1 MAVYILPLSDSHVLE
16 IRNDGRQT
24 SVRSEIKSPGSH
36 QVSQTS
42 TTTGPLVSPPQYVSA
57 AGAVILVFKTSAG
70 EHHVRVEGG
79 SISTGH
85 FSIDRDQLKDVPGT
99 RERGE
104 PSAEED
110 ATDRVCLS
118 CGETVEERHRYCPF
132 CGKRL

>member
-1 MAVYILPLSDSHVLE
+1 MAVYVLSLSDTHVLE

-24 SVRSEIKSPGSH
+24 SVRSEVKSPGSH

-42 TTTGPLVSPPQYVSA
+42 TTTGPLTSPPQYVSS
-57 AGAVILVFKTSAG
+57 AGVVILVFKTPAG
-70 EHHVRVEGG
+70 EHHVRVDGG
-79 SISTGH
+79 SISTGQ
-85 FSIDRDQLKDVPGT
+85 FSFERSQLRNVPGT
-99 RERGE
+99 GDRAT

-118 CGETVEERHRYCPF
+118 CGETVEERHRFCPF